1 MINKVKNENMRNSMD
16 DYDINS
22 HLYYIKINKNT
33 KLEGLKEDSES
44 QFLMELVNSITVDKE
59 DNIGKE
65 LNKFFIQ
72 ILPEN
77 KDGDVLK
84 VNYALSKKIKDNLN
98 KNKNEIKKLHEEYM
112 TQIMNT
118 KINQSFVLTR
128 DTSEKL
134 SLILSTIFKKIKK
147 NSKFNKYED
156 LLQYISDYSLLS
168 LGGVLE
174 KYRDK
179 SEALPSAYLYVESPS
194 SIYNDDTEN
203 LKINNNEKLTSIPN
217 SRISHAPN
225 YNKNLFSKSVFLDI
239 NANIFYRFRELKSKN
254 SIDVPLEVLILRE
267 KFERIKKL
275 KLILKRNIS
284 NNELLLFEQN
294 DIINYIFIL
303 FNLKWLFPFLIE
315 IELDLTNESI
325 LKDQIILNNDKFR
338 NFMKKANR
346 NKKITNYQSEY
357 KKKEFDL
364 NKKSIFNEQNKI
376 NQTDDNELLSGSFS
390 MISIKDNRDEEIKK
404 QEDFLNKYM
413 PSLEMI
419 IIYWYFISKIDT
431 LKTCNFT
438 IPINLEDKILL
449 MLKEQKIFLFDFN
462 ILSNLSSDKILDVT
476 LDFNWLDN
484 KLFQQVLNFLLK
496 IDKMKTCRLSFF
508 PSEEYFESQFLLN
521 LLLNSDSSKG
531 AHYRKD
537 IRTNEDIDLFILR
550 KLSEY
555 FEININKFFFFFI
568 NRPTIKE
575 ISLIFDMPNLLH
587 KIDYYELIII
597 KLIINMF
604 IYIDKSGSNS
614 YFGLESFTII
624 ADNLFLDNKKHPFLN
639 TFFDNMNIYKK
650 KNLMLPKLTLK
661 LKMAGLTNIY
671 KIIPYHV
678 NYLSLGTFDFESFEY
693 FVEYITSAEFNIH
706 SIIKSLQIGLS
717 NCITSMDQCYDLLLK
732 LLVEYPKNL
741 EEISIY
747 TNINTNYFY
756 IKKLLEKTN
765 YNKIEKIFIQFS
777 KNSLK
782 DKDLKN
788 KYGRKLE
795 LLKDNRDNN
804 FMNLFFVKINEKDKD
819 KILRIMYK
827 IGKKYNKNFMDCNI
841 FLEMEKFLSQKD
853 KKQVIIQYKQY
864 Y

>member
-1 MINKVKNENMRNSMD
+1 MINKDKNENVSNNMD
-16 DYDINS
+16 DYDMNS
-22 HLYYIKINKNT
+22 YLYYIKINKNN

-44 QFLMELVNSITVDKE
+44 QILMDLVNSISVDKD

-84 VNYALSKKIKDNLN
+84 VNYALSKRIKDNLN
-98 KNKNEIKKLHEEYM
+98 MNKTEMKKLHEEYM

-118 KINQSFVLTR
+118 KINQSFILTR
-128 DTSEKL
+128 DVSEKL

-147 NSKFNKYED
+147 NNKFNKYEEV
-156 LLQYISDYSLLS
+156 LQYISDLS
-168 LGGVLE
+168 LVSLGVLE
-174 KYRDK
+174 RYKDK
-179 SEALPSAYLYVESPS
+179 SETSPSAYIYVESPS
-194 SIYNDDTEN
+194 NIYNDDTEN
-203 LKINNNEKLTSIPN
+203 LTGSNNKNLISIPN
-217 SRISHAPN
+217 SRVSHALN
-225 YNKNLFSKSVFLDI
+225 YNRNIFSKSVFLDI
-239 NANIFYRFRELKSKN
+239 NTNIVYRFRELKLKKPIN
-254 SIDVPLEVLILRE
+254 VPLEVLVLRE
-267 KFERIKKL
+267 KFEHIKKL

-284 NNELLLFEQN
+284 NNELLLFEQK

-303 FNLKWLFPFLIE
+303 FNLKWLFPLLFE

-325 LKDQIILNNDKFR
+325 LKDQIILNNDKFQK
-338 NFMKKANR
+338 FMKKTKR
-346 NKKITNYQSEY
+346 NKKATNYQNEF
-357 KKKEFDL
+357 KKRIFDI
-364 NKKSIFNEQNKI
+364 NKKSIFNEQNKNI
-376 NQTDDNELLSGSFS
+376 QNDDAEILSGSFS
-390 MISIKDNRDEEIKK
+390 MLSSVKDYRDEEIKK

-462 ILSNLSSDKILDVT
+462 LLSNLSSDKIIDVT
-476 LDFNWLDN
+476 LDFNSLDN
-484 KLFQQVLNFLLK
+484 KLFQQVLNFLFK

-508 PSEEYFESQFLLN
+508 PSEEYFESQFLFN
-521 LLLNSDSSKG
+521 LLLNSDNSKG
-531 AHYRKD
+531 AHYRNA

-575 ISLIFDMPNLLH
+575 ISLIFDMPNLLY

-604 IYIDKSGSNS
+604 IYIDKSGNNS
-614 YFGLESFTII
+614 YFGLDSFTII

-639 TFFDNMNIYKK
+639 IFFDNMNIYKK
-650 KNLMLPKLTLK
+650 KSLMLQKLTLK

-678 NYLSLGTFDFESFEY
+678 NYLSLGSFDLESFEY
-693 FVEYITSAEFNIH
+693 FVEYITSTEFNIH
-706 SIIKSLQIGLS
+706 SKMKSLQISLANS
-717 NCITSMDQCYDLLLK
+717 IVSMDQCYDLLVK
-732 LLVEYPKNL
+732 LLVEYPKNM

-747 TNINTNYFY
+747 TNINTNYLN
-756 IKKLLEKTN
+756 IKKLLDKTN
-765 YNKIEKIFIQFS
+765 YNKIEKIFLQFS

-782 DKDLKN
+782 DKDLQL
-788 KYGRKLE
+788 KYGKKLE
-795 LLKDNRDNN
+795 ALKDNRDNN
-804 FMNLFFVKINEKDKD
+804 FTELFFINHNEKIKD

-827 IGKKYNKNFMDCNI
+827 IGKKYNKKFMDCNI
-841 FLEMEKFLSQKD
+841 FSEIEKFISQKD
-853 KKQVIIQYKQY
+853 RKQVIIQYK
-864 Y
+864 

>member
-179 SEALPSAYLYVESPS
+179 SEALPSTYLYVESPS

-254 SIDVPLEVLILRE
+254 PIDVPLEVLILRE

-476 LDFNWLDN
+476 LDFNSLDN

-496 IDKMKTCRLSFF
+496 IDKMKICRLSFF

-853 KKQVIIQYKQY
+853 KKQVIIQYK
-864 Y
+864 

>member
-1 MINKVKNENMRNSMD
+1 
-16 DYDINS
+16 
-22 HLYYIKINKNT
+22 
-33 KLEGLKEDSES
+33 
-44 QFLMELVNSITVDKE
+44 
-59 DNIGKE
+59 
-65 LNKFFIQ
+65 
-72 ILPEN
+72 
-77 KDGDVLK
+77 
-84 VNYALSKKIKDNLN
+84 
-98 KNKNEIKKLHEEYM
+98 
-112 TQIMNT
+112 
-118 KINQSFVLTR
+118 
-128 DTSEKL
+128 
-134 SLILSTIFKKIKK
+134 
-147 NSKFNKYED
+147 
-156 LLQYISDYSLLS
+156 
-168 LGGVLE
+168 
-174 KYRDK
+174 
-179 SEALPSAYLYVESPS
+179 
-194 SIYNDDTEN
+194 
-203 LKINNNEKLTSIPN
+203 
-217 SRISHAPN
+217 
-225 YNKNLFSKSVFLDI
+225 
-239 NANIFYRFRELKSKN
+239 
-254 SIDVPLEVLILRE
+254 
-267 KFERIKKL
+267 
-275 KLILKRNIS
+275 
-284 NNELLLFEQN
+284 
-294 DIINYIFIL
+294 
-303 FNLKWLFPFLIE
+303 
-315 IELDLTNESI
+315 
-325 LKDQIILNNDKFR
+325 
-338 NFMKKANR
+338 
-346 NKKITNYQSEY
+346 
-357 KKKEFDL
+357 
-364 NKKSIFNEQNKI
+364 
-376 NQTDDNELLSGSFS
+376 
-390 MISIKDNRDEEIKK
+390 
-404 QEDFLNKYM
+404 
-413 PSLEMI
+413 
-419 IIYWYFISKIDT
+419 
-431 LKTCNFT
+431 
-438 IPINLEDKILL
+438 

-476 LDFNWLDN
+476 LDFNSLDN

-853 KKQVIIQYKQY
+853 KKQVIIQYK
-864 Y
+864 